1 MSSVA
6 PHSSVGSLF
15 PFRRLLLYLSVIIL
29 SWVLP
34 PHVQGA
40 DPSRYQELKTQLKN
54 LPEDKRRSQWREPWQ
69 KLADDFFEL
78 YTREQTWI
86 NRPAALFRSAVA
98 LDELARRSRTAKDG
112 RRAEKCYLELVKK
125 HADSVLA
132 DDALFKAAKLRAEV
146 LKDLPGSRELL
157 QQIRKRYPQGD
168 MAAGA
173 ADYDAMLAAELS
185 AQAAQEEDDS
195 RDAKLPRLPV
205 KTILLDPG
213 HGGKDP
219 GAIHNGIEEHE
230 IALDISKRLGV
241 ILAANGYAV
250 RYTRYSNV
258 WTSLEDR
265 TAKVRTDKA
274 DLFISI
280 HVNAARKTESA
291 GFETYYLDIKRV
303 SRSVRLAAVENA
315 VRNRKKET
323 VGTLP
328 VWTLLR
334 MQNRDSL
341 RLARSIHN
349 AALAHMKSKK
359 YTTQD
364 GRIKTA
370 SFQVLRQAGVPA
382 VLLETGYC
390 SNEEEARNLRSPA
403 YRAALAKGIAVGIM
417 AYARKR

>member
-1 MSSVA
+1 M
-6 PHSSVGSLF
+6 
-15 PFRRLLLYLSVIIL
+15 L

-34 PHVQGA
+34 AQVRGA
-40 DPSRYQELKTQLKN
+40 DPARYQELKAQLHN
-54 LPEDKRRSQWREPWQ
+54 LPKDERRSQWREPWQ
-69 KLADDFFEL
+69 KLADAFFDL
-78 YTREQTWI
+78 YTHEQTWI

-98 LDELARRSRTAKDG
+98 LDELARRSRTDKDG
-112 RRAEKCYLELVKK
+112 RRAVTCYLELVKK
-125 HADSVLA
+125 HAHSVLA

-168 MAAGA
+168 MADDA
-173 ADYDAMLAAELS
+173 ADYDGMLAAELS
-185 AQAAQEEDDS
+185 AQTIQEADDS
-195 RDAKLPRLPV
+195 KDAKLPRLPV
-205 KTILLDPG
+205 RTILLDPG

-219 GAIHNGIEEHE
+219 GAVHNGIEEHE

-250 RYTRYSNV
+250 RYTRYSNI

-280 HVNAARKTESA
+280 HVNAAPKTELA

-303 SRSVRLAAVENA
+303 SRSVRLVAVENA
-315 VRNRKKET
+315 VRNRKKEKI
-323 VGTLP
+323 GMLP
-328 VWTLLR
+328 LWTLLR
-334 MQNRDSL
+334 MQNRDSSQ
-341 RLARSIHN
+341 LARSIHN
-349 AALAHMKSKK
+349 AALAHLKTKK

-390 SNEEEARNLRSPA
+390 SNKDEARNLRSPA
-403 YRAALAKGIAVGIM
+403 YRAALAKGIAAGIM
-417 AYARKR
+417 AYARTR